1 MAIHDLFLR
10 GHQTSSGEEKPY
22 TTFFLGWWSWS
33 SSSQLGL
40 PSPMPFRS
48 TQPSFPLI
56 SSALAQGGVAQAR
69 CWPCCDSQEFEVS
82 KRTPELSDLV
92 MLLS

>member
-1 MAIHDLFLR
+1 MVIHNLLQKR
-10 GHQTSSGEEKPY
+10 EEAY
-22 TTFFLGWWSWS
+22 LV
-33 SSSQLGL
+33 
-40 PSPMPFRS
+40 
-48 TQPSFPLI
+48 LI
-56 SSALAQGGVAQAR
+56 LVILVPILVILVLILVILCLILAR